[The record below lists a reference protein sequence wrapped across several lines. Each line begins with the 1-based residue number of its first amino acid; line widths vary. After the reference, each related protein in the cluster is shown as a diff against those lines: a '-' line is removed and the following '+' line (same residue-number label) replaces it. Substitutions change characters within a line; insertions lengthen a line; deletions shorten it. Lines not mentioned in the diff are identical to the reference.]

1 MPEQPVEPGTQELF
15 SGQMETQASAGDWG
29 DSECPRDL
37 PESSKP
43 PTMFSEEDGSEIPVP
58 KELQYVKNAG
68 VRFSRVEDSVWNL
81 KNSNAKLF
89 KNKSVY
95 FSVDTICTSQDI
107 LLPFDRAGFDID
119 EITSI
124 QRRNSNRSWVVLFR
138 SFEHKETALEL
149 NSITVFGIELFLGDA
164 QFRTVLVKIY
174 ECPTEMPD
182 TVVVGRLSRFCQVL
196 FPS

>member
-1 MPEQPVEPGTQELF
+1 M
-15 SGQMETQASAGDWG
+15 
-29 DSECPRDL
+29 
-37 PESSKP
+37 
-43 PTMFSEEDGSEIPVP
+43 
-58 KELQYVKNAG
+58 
-68 VRFSRVEDSVWNL
+68 
-81 KNSNAKLF
+81 
-89 KNKSVY
+89 
-95 FSVDTICTSQDI
+95 DTICTSQDI

-124 QRRNSNRSWVVLFR
+124 RRRHSNRSRVVPFR
-138 SFEHKETALEL
+138 SFKHKETALEL

-164 QFRTVLVKIY
+164 QFRTVFVKIY

>member
-81 KNSNAKLF
+81 KN
-89 KNKSVY
+89 
-95 FSVDTICTSQDI
+95 
-107 LLPFDRAGFDID
+107 
-119 EITSI
+119 
-124 QRRNSNRSWVVLFR
+124 
-138 SFEHKETALEL
+138 
-149 NSITVFGIELFLGDA
+149 
-164 QFRTVLVKIY
+164 
-174 ECPTEMPD
+174 
-182 TVVVGRLSRFCQVL
+182 
-196 FPS
+196 